1 MKSDLK
7 ERRNAAIVKRVNE
20 LLGQNRPI
28 MDIYAQ
34 VGEEFWLEET
44 TIRLIY
50 NNKWTSH
57 SFHHCTQ
64 GQEERQETCF
74 VISGST

>member
-7 ERRNAAIVKRVNE
+7 QRRNAAICKRVNE
-20 LLGQNRPI
+20 LLGQGRPI

-44 TIRLIY
+44 TIRNIF
-50 NNKWTSH
+50 NKYY
-57 SFHHCTQ
+57 
-64 GQEERQETCF
+64 R
-74 VISGST
+74 

>member
-7 ERRNAAIVKRVNE
+7 ERRNAAICKRVYE
-20 LLGQNRPI
+20 LLGTGKRV

-34 VGEEFWLEET
+34 VGEEFWLEEI

-50 NNKWTSH
+50 KKY
-57 SFHHCTQ
+57 
-64 GQEERQETCF
+64 GRPK
-74 VISGST
+74 